1 MMLVDHMVTILRT
14 EWNCTPNWEP
24 AYNKVI
30 DLYFGAMSIFD
41 FSNLKNQTMLKI
53 QIKSIYGSVLF
64 EYEKENNTLRDTVIK
79 AVKSGAYLS
88 GANLSGANL
97 SVAYLSGANLSGA
110 NLSGANLSVAD
121 LSGAY
126 LSGANLSGAN
136 LSGANL
142 SVADLSG
149 ADLSGAYLSG
159 AYLSGANLS
168 GVKIKKAIVFTG
180 LYAYVVIPIISE
192 DGKQYVK
199 MGCYLRTVE
208 DWDNDFWNNNSEF
221 PNDGSV
227 KSNLRLFAYETAKK
241 WIEIN
246 LKN

>member
-1 MMLVDHMVTILRT
+1 MLVDHMVTILRT

-88 GANLSGANL
+88 GANLSG
-97 SVAYLSGANLSGA
+97 
-110 NLSGANLSVAD
+110 
-121 LSGAY
+121 
-126 LSGANLSGAN
+126 
-136 LSGANL
+136 
-142 SVADLSG
+142 
-149 ADLSGAYLSG
+149 
-159 AYLSGANLS
+159 
-168 GVKIKKAIVFTG
+168 VKIKKAIVFTG

>member
-79 AVKSGAYLS
+79 AVK
-88 GANLSGANL
+88 
-97 SVAYLSGANLSGA
+97 
-110 NLSGANLSVAD
+110 
-121 LSGAY
+121 SGAY

>member
-1 MMLVDHMVTILRT
+1 MKT
-14 EWNCTPNWEP
+14 
-24 AYNKVI
+24 
-30 DLYFGAMSIFD
+30 
-41 FSNLKNQTMLKI
+41 KI
-53 QIKSIYGSVLF
+53 EIKSYLGKILF
-64 EYEKENNTLRDTVIK
+64 ELEKEDNSIKQTVIE
-79 AVKSGAYLS
+79 AVKSRAYLLGADLS
-88 GANLSGANL
+88 RANLSRADLSVANLSG
-97 SVAYLSGANLSGA
+97 
-110 NLSGANLSVAD
+110 
-121 LSGAY
+121 
-126 LSGANLSGAN
+126 
-136 LSGANL
+136 
-142 SVADLSG
+142 ADLSG